1 MTVRAESERRNG
13 VPLEPIAIV
22 GMACLF
28 PQAPDLAAFW
38 RNIVSGV
45 DAVGEPQAAWDAER
59 YLRTGRIKTASGGY
73 LKELF
78 RFDPR
83 EFGIMPNSLDGGEP
97 DQFVALRVARDA
109 LADAGYLGDHDHRDT
124 GIVLGHSTYLHRGQA
139 AILQNTLVLDQ
150 TMELLATVCPALEP
164 ARLDEIRALM
174 KAKLPPS
181 NADIAPGLVPNVM
194 TGRIANR
201 LNLKGPNY
209 LLDAACSSSL
219 LAVNAAIDELRSG
232 RSRMML
238 AGGVNASLP
247 AEVALIFTQLGA
259 LSGRGKVR
267 PFATGSDGTLLGEG
281 LGVVVLKRL
290 DDALGDGDRI
300 YAVLRGVGQASDGR
314 GHGLLAPS
322 VDGETLAI
330 RRAYDSTGVDPASVT
345 LVEAH
350 GTGIPLGDKT
360 EIAALK
366 NVFGERRTAQGAIAL
381 GSVKSMI
388 SHCIPAAGIAGLI
401 KTALAPAPPGAA
413 ADPVRRGQ
421 SRARDRGHA
430 VLRQHRGRALD
441 RPPGQRAPRRHR
453 FVRLRRDQRPR
464 DRRGGAPRRR
474 SVPTAARPGP
484 PSSSRSRRQRPR
496 RCSANST
503 RSPRHSPAT
512 RRRRSPRSPR
522 RSPAP
527 IAASR
532 CGSPWW
538 PGMRSRS

>member
-1 MTVRAESERRNG
+1 MTVRADIKRREG
-13 VPLEPIAIV
+13 ATGLEPIAII

-28 PQAPDLAAFW
+28 PQAPDLASFW

-45 DAVGEPQAAWDAER
+45 DAVGEPAAAWDAER
-59 YLRTGRIKTASGGY
+59 YLQSGRIKTAFGGY

-97 DQFVALRVARDA
+97 DQFVALRIARDA
-109 LADAGYLGDHDHRDT
+109 LADAGYLGGHDHRDT

-150 TMELLATVCPALEP
+150 TMDLLATVCPSLE
-164 ARLDEIRALM
+164 AGQLDEIRALM

-201 LNLKGPNY
+201 LDLKGPNY

-290 DDALGDGDRI
+290 A
-300 YAVLRGVGQASDGR
+300 
-314 GHGLLAPS
+314 
-322 VDGETLAI
+322 
-330 RRAYDSTGVDPASVT
+330 
-345 LVEAH
+345 
-350 GTGIPLGDKT
+350 
-360 EIAALK
+360 
-366 NVFGERRTAQGAIAL
+366 
-381 GSVKSMI
+381 
-388 SHCIPAAGIAGLI
+388 
-401 KTALAPAPPGAA
+401 
-413 ADPVRRGQ
+413 
-421 SRARDRGHA
+421 
-430 VLRQHRGRALD
+430 
-441 RPPGQRAPRRHR
+441 
-453 FVRLRRDQRPR
+453 
-464 DRRGGAPRRR
+464 
-474 SVPTAARPGP
+474 
-484 PSSSRSRRQRPR
+484 
-496 RCSANST
+496 
-503 RSPRHSPAT
+503 
-512 RRRRSPRSPR
+512 
-522 RSPAP
+522 
-527 IAASR
+527 
-532 CGSPWW
+532 
-538 PGMRSRS
+538 